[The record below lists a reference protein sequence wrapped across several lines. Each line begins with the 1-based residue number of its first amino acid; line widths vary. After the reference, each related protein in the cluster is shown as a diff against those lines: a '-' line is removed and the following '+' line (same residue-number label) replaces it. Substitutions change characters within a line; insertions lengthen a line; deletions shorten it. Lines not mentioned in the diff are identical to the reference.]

1 MNIERVVWL
10 REIVDKLARKHHV
23 LPEEVE
29 QALSS
34 KPRFYLVQ
42 RGERAAGLY
51 TLLYSVIAVGD
62 WIVPFLL
69 WGAVLLRDYLRGS
82 GATP

>member
-1 MNIERVVWL
+1 MKIEVVLWL

-23 LPEEVE
+23 QPEEVE

-42 RGERAAGLY
+42 RGERAGEDVYMALGRTKAGRYLTVLFIY
-51 TLLYSVIAVGD
+51 KRRPRKLLS
-62 WIVPFLL
+62 
-69 WGAVLLRDYLRGS
+69 
-82 GATP
+82 